1 MSADFSRIRHDP
13 LLDWAGVELKQGG
26 VLLDADANELVAVI
40 DRRARALASDVLGRA
55 TVSSTTPDA
64 FQLTLL
70 AGMLRIGRG
79 RLYVDGLLAECHGAG
94 SPEWDTLL
102 AETRGADPVRYDQQ
116 PYLPAPP
123 ALPTAGRHLV
133 YLDVWQREVTHL
145 EAPGLVE
152 IAVGVETSSRV
163 QTVWQ
168 VRVLAEDAGN
178 AACASADAAIPGWAA
193 LIAPGDG
200 RLSTGTFEVPPI
212 DDPCRLPPTGG
223 YRGVENHLYRVEIH
237 DAGTAGGGATFK
249 WSRENASVGARVSSV
264 VSATELELD
273 TLGRD
278 DVLGFKDGDW
288 VEIVDDRREFS
299 QLPGEMRRIGVDVAN
314 RRVSFT
320 PALPAAMLPAA
331 FPDSVFPGQRNLR
344 VKRWDQRGRVLRTGP
359 GGTTVQVQD
368 LDAPGSSGVIAVPGA
383 ATTLL
388 LEDGV
393 TVNFQSGARGFKAGD
408 WWVFAARTADASVE
422 ILQAAA
428 PRGIHHHYARLG
440 LWDVAAGTITDC
452 RVHWPPAAGG
462 SDCGCTECVTPE
474 SHASGALTIQAA
486 VDRLRDS
493 GGTLCLHTGTYV
505 LAAPVDVTGV
515 RSLTIRGQGP
525 ATVLA
530 ASGSAFVF
538 ASAAAVL
545 LEKLAI
551 VSLGRGG
558 SAVVLR
564 TVAGARLSELALAVL
579 GNADLRAAGIGLQGI
594 CAGVAIRDNLIIAPD
609 GIRAETGAEGVP
621 KAVITAALGVERNI
635 LWCRNQGIAFNGTV
649 GHLYAHTIADN
660 QLIGCRDRGI
670 ALGGVALP
678 GAGVHIRDNAL
689 NVNGPGITAGIDGL
703 WIESNKIVAT
713 RQGQR
718 APTGSGITL
727 LAGLDKNG
735 SDQAQILA
743 NQLSGWPTAG
753 IDIRSPVQELVCKLN
768 IVEGCGQGIVMNDDA
783 QAGAVSIENNHVTDT
798 QATTAGDAPAITAG
812 IAVAR
817 VAAATIAGNTIRRV
831 NVQATRATLTAGVLA
846 VGAGRVRI
854 TGNDI
859 SEIGP
864 SSNPSGIAAGITVR
878 SPFVETAIAHNH
890 VRRDADGS
898 LAIDDAA
905 WLAVLVLEAA
915 AGAGNAAVGNA
926 AFVAGAA
933 SFVAGADRSGGVSTL
948 RLDAQRTLVLAQGR
962 AYIGVAAT
970 ETDAAGAAVVRGTLL
985 SMLGNVLAARGRVPA
1000 VMAMAGGDAMVSD
1013 NRIELRATD
1022 TVTAVLLATPA
1033 LVLNANRVRHAGPA
1047 IAVLNANAVTA
1058 LGNLTQGGITVGGAA
1073 LPAPWNALNLIG

>member
-123 ALPTAGRHLV
+123 ALPAGGRHLV

-145 EAPGLVE
+145 EAPALME

-505 LAAPVDVTGV
+505 LGAPVDVTGV

-915 AGAGNAAVGNA
+915 AGADNAAVGNA